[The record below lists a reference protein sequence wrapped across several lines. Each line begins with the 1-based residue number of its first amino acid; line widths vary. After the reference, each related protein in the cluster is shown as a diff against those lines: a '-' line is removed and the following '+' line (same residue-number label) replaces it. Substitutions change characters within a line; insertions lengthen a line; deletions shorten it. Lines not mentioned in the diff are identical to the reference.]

1 MTNLNE
7 YIPFLIPLIIL
18 QLLLALIA
26 LIKVVKQ
33 PSFRY
38 GNRLLWGI
46 VVLFISI
53 FGPIIYFMIG
63 KEEKNE

>member
-7 YIPFLIPLIIL
+7 YLLFLIPLLIL

-38 GNRLLWGI
+38 GNRLLWGS
-46 VVLFISI
+46 LFYLFRSSVRL
-53 FGPIIYFMIG
+53 YTL
-63 KEEKNE
+63 